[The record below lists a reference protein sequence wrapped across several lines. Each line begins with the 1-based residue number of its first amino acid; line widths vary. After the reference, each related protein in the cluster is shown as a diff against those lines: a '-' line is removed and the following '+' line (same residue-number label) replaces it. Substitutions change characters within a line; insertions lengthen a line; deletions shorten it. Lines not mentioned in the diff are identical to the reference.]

1 MKVLNGGYNRYRYE
15 VYENSKTENLVN
27 LTLIIRSECTLDDDE
42 LEIFLKKFKNRI
54 LEHYNKKNR
63 YNEIEILELS
73 IAKYEGIARYNIIMS
88 NTRK

>member
-15 VYENSKTENLVN
+15 VYENSKTENLAN

>member
-1 MKVLNGGYNRYRYE
+1 MKILNGGYNRYKYE

-73 IAKYEGIARYNIIMS
+73 TFRHQGVARYNILV
-88 NTRK
+88 KK